1 MLEIT
6 VVGALVGLAKFPPF
20 LPLEDGEHNHI
31 DQPGKPGGLFE
42 VLITNTILIGSHKN
56 PGTKTEFVRLCV
68 DVWCNGHSFQLLN
81 DSTRYYGLKPPCLMV
96 AAIFARKTWKMKQNT
111 RNQ

>member
-6 VVGALVGLAKFPPF
+6 VEGALVGLTEFPPF

-42 VLITNTILIGSHKN
+42 VLITNTILN
-56 PGTKTEFVRLCV
+56 PTP
-68 DVWCNGHSFQLLN
+68 
-81 DSTRYYGLKPPCLMV
+81 LK
-96 AAIFARKTWKMKQNT
+96 AAPVPL
-111 RNQ
+111 

>member
-20 LPLEDGEHNHI
+20 FPLEDGEHNHI

-42 VLITNTILIGSHKN
+42 VLITNIGGHKN

-68 DVWCNGHSFQLLN
+68 DVWTGLIFQL
-81 DSTRYYGLKPPCLMV
+81 
-96 AAIFARKTWKMKQNT
+96 
-111 RNQ
+111 

>member
-6 VVGALVGLAKFPPF
+6 VECALVGLTKFPPF
-20 LPLEDGEHNHI
+20 LPLEDGEHNHT

-56 PGTKTEFVRLCV
+56 PGTKTEFVRFCV
-68 DVWCNGHSFQLLN
+68 DVWTALIFQLLKN
-81 DSTRYYGLKPPCLMV
+81 EDNICNQDLKQPNIIKFHAWITNSL
-96 AAIFARKTWKMKQNT
+96 
-111 RNQ
+111 